1 LRTLDERLPVDQ
13 HKRTILCVDDEETSL
28 ILRKLVLEKSG
39 YTVMTA
45 ASAIQAME
53 ILGSERIDLVL
64 SDQLMPG
71 ETGTELARRIKAIRP
86 ALPVV
91 LVSGVNEVPTDAHF
105 ADLFISK
112 LEGPENLCQ
121 KLREVL
127 TGQIVSAQDGPQ

>member
-39 YTVMTA
+39 FAVVTA
-45 ASAIQAME
+45 GSANQAME
-53 ILGSERIDLVL
+53 IVGSQPIDLVL

-71 ETGTELARRIKAIRP
+71 ETGTELARRIKAVRP
-86 ALPVV
+86 GLPVL
-91 LVSGVNEVPTDAHF
+91 LVSGVNEVPIDADF

-112 LEGPENLCQ
+112 LEGPENLCR
-121 KLREVL
+121 KVREVL
-127 TGQIVSAQDGPQ
+127 TAGFDAPQEG